1 MANDDVFIDTS
12 ALTAIINEADAL
24 HPAAVELHNQFR
36 AMQTRLI
43 SSDWLLAE
51 YLCVAS
57 RPHFRARAAGAIR
70 LLKSSPRVTI
80 VEATRSEWE
89 RAFDYFERYSDKAW
103 SFVDCS
109 SMLIC
114 QDRGIRRVFTYDH
127 HFRQFGLEVLLR
139 R

>member
-1 MANDDVFIDTS
+1 MPDNEVFIDSS
-12 ALTAIINEADAL
+12 AMLAMISRTDVL
-24 HPAAVELHNQFR
+24 HPTATALNRQFLAAGTPLV
-36 AMQTRLI
+36 T
-43 SSDWLLAE
+43 SDWVLAE
-51 YLCVAS
+51 FLCVAA
-57 RPHFRARAAGAIR
+57 RPMLRTGATKTIA
-70 LLKSSPRVTI
+70 LLKSTPRATI

-89 RAFDYFERYSDKAW
+89 RAFDFFERYSDKAW

-127 HFRQFGLEVLLR
+127 HFRQFGLEALLR